1 MNITFLSRGAALA
14 LGMSFLMGACA
25 AIAADRHDH
34 RSRHNGHGGHRDH
47 PPVIDAYPGRS
58 PYTGLPEIQVF
69 ADPATEHW
77 PANYLPDSHRLDGYD
92 GKPDRITDCRGVS
105 GRTLSTGEQPCPP
118 GQTPSDN
125 ARSWSTSP

>member
-1 MNITFLSRGAALA
+1 MNIAILSRGAALA
-14 LGMSFLMGACA
+14 LRLSLLAGACA

-34 RSRHNGHGGHRDH
+34 DHGPRHDRYRDH
-47 PPVIDAYPGRS
+47 PPAIDVYPGGS
-58 PYTGLPEIQVF
+58 SYGLPEIQVF

-92 GKPDRITDCRGVS
+92 GKPDRITDCRGIS
-105 GRTLSTGEQPCPP
+105 GRTLSTREQPCPS
-118 GQTPSDN
+118 GQKPSDN